1 MLKRLLFF
9 CVLLTGWG
17 CAEEDQ
23 RAEEISKIPVDLEVT
38 RFDQRFARATPDS
51 LVDLKQEFPYLFPRQ
66 YPDSVWVQKMNDTIQ
81 LELNRAVETV
91 YPDLG
96 ETRMELERLF
106 QHIRYYFPEAELPEV
121 ITLTSDVD
129 YRNQVIW
136 SDQVVLIALDTYL
149 GKDHPIYVGIQDYI
163 RKNFN
168 QDQIVPDVAKAFAE
182 HNLEIPSSRSFL
194 AHMIYYGK
202 VLYLTE
208 LLAPFKTDAERMGYT
223 PEELE
228 WARANEAQ
236 IWRYFVEKELLYSS
250 DSQLAPRF
258 LYPAPFSKFYLQ
270 LDQEAPARL
279 GQYVGWQIV
288 RQYME
293 RNEVSVKDMLET
305 PAETIFQNSNY
316 KPKK

>member
-9 CVLLTGWG
+9 CFLLIGWG
-17 CAEEDQ
+17 CAEEDE

-51 LVDLKQEFPYLFPRQ
+51 LVNLKREFPYLFPRQ

-81 LELNRAVETV
+81 FELNQAVEAE

-96 ETRMELERLF
+96 ETREELERLF
-106 QHIRYYFPEAELPEV
+106 QHIRYYFPEEDLPEV
-121 ITLTSDVD
+121 VTLTSEVD

-136 SDQVVLIALDTYL
+136 SDQVLLIALDTYL
-149 GKDHPIYVGIQDYI
+149 GKDHPIYVGIQDFI

-168 QDQIVPDVAKAFAE
+168 QDQIVPDAAKAFVE
-182 HNLEIPSSRSFL
+182 TKLERPSSRSFL
-194 AHMIYYGK
+194 DHMIYYGK
-202 VLYLTE
+202 MLYLTE
-208 LLAPFKTDAERMGYT
+208 VLVPFKSDPEKIGYT

-258 LYPAPFSKFYLQ
+258 LNPAPFSKFYLQ

-288 RQYME
+288 KQYME
-293 RNEVSVKDMLET
+293 RNEVSVEELLGT